1 VLIRRLKKQIG
12 IHWPTRSE
20 DVSNKNLFFIG
31 QRSMIFS
38 DDIGEMTTLSE
49 TNVLLILVE
58 LLIITV

>member
-20 DVSNKNLFFIG
+20 DVSNKNLFFNG
-31 QRSMIFS
+31 RRAVIFC
-38 DDIGEMTTLSE
+38 DDIGKMTALRKI
-49 TNVLLILVE
+49 NVLLILVE